1 MDHYGPEQEIH
12 TMKQDRLKQ
21 ELKKYL
27 NNKLT
32 YPLKNV
38 EDINVNEVTKI
49 YGNRKPSEYLIQLVI
64 TGKVDNRTIR
74 KDK

>member
-1 MDHYGPEQEIH
+1 MQN
-12 TMKQDRLKQ
+12 RLKY

-49 YGNRKPSEYLIQLVI
+49 YGSRKPSEYLIQLVI

-74 KDK
+74 RNK

>member
-1 MDHYGPEQEIH
+1 M
-12 TMKQDRLKQ
+12 
-21 ELKKYL
+21 
-27 NNKLT
+27 
-32 YPLKNV
+32 